1 MRRPDNETTNY
12 GWALW
17 HLEQV
22 EHPGS
27 NPKAA
32 PLHASMAQARAT
44 LALIDA
50 QTDRFQGSTWS
61 ADTAGDKQ

>member
-1 MRRPDNETTNY
+1 MNRPDNQTSNY

-22 EHPGS
+22 EQPDS

-50 QTDRFQGSTWS
+50 QTDSFHGWTWS
-61 ADTAGDKQ
+61 GDTIGDKP